1 MARPEKIRLGEVL
14 IQQNL
19 LSEEQLNQALAD
31 QKRTGRKLG
40 RVFVESGF
48 VTEEQ
53 ISGALARQLNIP
65 YINLKFYNI
74 NAELVR
80 LLPETAARRFRALV
94 LEDRRETMLVGVSD
108 PTDLFAY
115 DEIARLLKKGVELAV
130 VNETEVLGAI
140 DRIYRRTGEISGL
153 AREVEQDLG
162 DTSIDFGALAANPG
176 LEEAPIVKLLQSVFD
191 DAAQVRASDIHIE
204 PQDGRLAI
212 RFRIDGV
219 LHLQTEADIKVAT
232 PLALRLKLMADLDI
246 SEKRLP
252 QDGRFAVKVRNQ
264 RIDVRISTMPTQYG
278 ESVVMRLL
286 SQVGMNLRLDAIGMP
301 PRIVERFRAIVQR
314 PNGLVLVTGPT
325 GSGKTTTLYSALSEL
340 NSVEKK
346 LITVEDPVEYRLPG
360 VNQVQVNDKID
371 LSFARV
377 LRSALRQDPD
387 IVLVGEMRDQETAQI
402 GLRAAMTG
410 HLVLS
415 TLHTNSAASTPLRL
429 MDMGVP
435 RYMVG
440 GSLQAVLA
448 QRLVRVICESCATP
462 YRPTPAELTWVLQEL
477 GERAVST
484 QFFHGKGCSHC
495 NGTGYRGRT
504 GVYELLEM
512 TRAVTEAANH
522 PDPSHF
528 LKVAHAEME
537 GETLRRHGVSLAVQ
551 GRTTISEAMR
561 ISNQLDD

>member
-1 MARPEKIRLGEVL
+1 MARPEKVRLGEILV
-14 IQQNL
+14 QQNL
-19 LSEEQLNQALAD
+19 LTEEQLGLALGE
-31 QKRTGRKLG
+31 QKRSGRKLG
-40 RVFVESGF
+40 RVFVEHGY

-53 ISGALARQLNIP
+53 ISGALARQLDIP
-65 YINLKFYNI
+65 YINLKFFNI

-80 LLPETAARRFRALV
+80 LLPETQARRFRALV
-94 LEDRRETMLVGVSD
+94 LEDRRDGLLVGMSD

-115 DEIARLLKKGVELAV
+115 DEIARLVKRHIELAV
-130 VNETEVLGAI
+130 VNETEVLAAI
-140 DRIYRRTGEISGL
+140 DRIYRRTEDISTL
-153 AREVEQDLG
+153 TRELEQDLG
-162 DTSIDFGALAANPG
+162 DVSVDFGALAANPG

-191 DAAQVRASDIHIE
+191 DATQVRASDIHIE
-204 PQDGRLAI
+204 PQEARLQI

-219 LHLQTEADIKVAT
+219 LHLQTEADIKIA
-232 PLALRLKLMADLDI
+232 PSLALRLKLMSDLDI

-252 QDGRFAVKVRNQ
+252 QDGRFAIRVKNQ

-286 SQVGMNLRLDAIGMP
+286 NQGGTSLRLDAIGMP
-301 PRIVERFRAIVQR
+301 PALVKKFRAIVQR

-325 GSGKTTTLYSALSEL
+325 GSGKTTTRYCALAEL

-346 LITVEDPVEYRLPG
+346 LITVEDPVEYRLAG
-360 VNQVQVNDKID
+360 INQVQVNDKIE
-371 LSFARV
+371 LNFARV

-415 TLHTNSAASTPLRL
+415 TLHTNDAASTPLRL

-440 GSLQAVLA
+440 SSLQAVLA
-448 QRLVRVICESCATP
+448 QRLVRVICESCTTP
-462 YRPTPAELTWVLQEL
+462 YVPTPTEAEWLRMEL
-477 GERAVST
+477 GELVDRT
-484 QFFHGKGCSHC
+484 QYHHGKGCSHC
-495 NGTGYRGRT
+495 NGMGYRGRT

-512 TRAVTEAANH
+512 TRAVVDAANH
-522 PDPSHF
+522 ADPSHF
-528 LKVAHAEME
+528 LKAANTEMA
-537 GETLRRHGVSLAVQ
+537 GETLRRHAVQLVVQ

-561 ISNQLDD
+561 ISNQNEE

>member
-1 MARPEKIRLGEVL
+1 MARPEKVRLGEILVA
-14 IQQNL
+14 QKL
-19 LSEEQLNQALAD
+19 LTDEQLGLALTE
-31 QKRTGRKLG
+31 QKRSGRKLG
-40 RVFVESGF
+40 RVFVESGY
-48 VTEEQ
+48 VSEEQ
-53 ISGALARQLNIP
+53 ISGALARQLDIP
-65 YINLKFYNI
+65 YINLKFYNTNPDI
-74 NAELVR
+74 VR
-80 LLPETAARRFRALV
+80 LMPETQARRFRALV
-94 LEDRRETMLVGVSD
+94 LEDRKGTLLVGMCD

-115 DEIARLLKKGVELAV
+115 DEIARLVKQNIELAV
-130 VNETEVLGAI
+130 VNESEVLAAI
-140 DRIYRRTGEISGL
+140 DRIYRRTEDITDL
-153 AREVEQDLG
+153 ARELEQDLG
-162 DTSIDFGALAANPG
+162 DSYVDFGALTVNPN

-191 DAAQVRASDIHIE
+191 DATQVRASDIHIE
-204 PQDGRLAI
+204 PQEGRLQI

-219 LHLQTEADIKVAT
+219 LHLQTEADIKIAT
-232 PLALRLKLMADLDI
+232 PLALRLKLMSDLDI

-252 QDGRFAVKVRNQ
+252 QDGRFAIKVKNQ

-286 SQVGMNLRLDAIGMP
+286 NQGGTTLRLDAIGMP
-301 PRIVERFRAIVQR
+301 AGMVEKFRAIIAR

-325 GSGKTTTLYSALSEL
+325 GSGKTTTLYCALAEL

-360 VNQVQVNDKID
+360 INQVQVNEKIE

-415 TLHTNSAASTPLRL
+415 TLHTNDAVSTPLRL

-440 GSLQAVLA
+440 SSLQAVLA
-448 QRLVRVICESCATP
+448 QRLVRVICESCSTP
-462 YRPTPAELTWVLQEL
+462 YHLTATEHEWLIAELA
-477 GERAVST
+477 ERVDST
-484 QFFHGKGCSHC
+484 PYFHGKGCSHC
-495 NGTGYRGRT
+495 NGMGYRGRT

-512 TRAVTEAANH
+512 TSSVVDAANH
-522 PDPSHF
+522 HDPAHF
-528 LKVAHAEME
+528 IKVAHQQMA
-537 GETLRRHGVSLAVQ
+537 GNTLRRHAVALVVQ
-551 GRTTISEAMR
+551 GRTTVSEAMR
-561 ISNQLDD
+561 ISNQIED